1 MPTYISMYDAAE
13 RVGVSVKT
21 IRNWIS
27 RGNLQAYEF
36 KGSRLIRIDVDE
48 FENAFI
54 PMNGHLIRKAKG

>member
-13 RVGVSVKT
+13 RIGVSVKT

-48 FENAFI
+48 FENGFI